1 MDTSKTAVRTCI
13 FTLSVAFVLFFSFD
27 TAAQTSGRTVR
38 HHQVEEQDP
47 SAAMLAK
54 AESDLDKRDYASAET
69 LLKKYL
75 ESHSENYAAWY
86 DLGFADHQLGK
97 RDDSIAAYRKS
108 VSAKPDVFESNLNL
122 GLELAEVEDAQAEQ
136 YLRAATKL
144 NPASN
149 ATQGHMRAWLALGRV
164 LAATKPEEAVS
175 AFQQAAS
182 LDPKNPEPHLDA
194 GALLEKQQRS
204 ADAERE
210 YQQALRIVP
219 DSSDALIALSN
230 LYMREKKF
238 GDAQAALTKLVA
250 LHPNDAGAHF
260 QLGRMLA
267 IAGKNEEAA
276 SEMETGLKLDPSDQ
290 KARRDLADL
299 AADSGK
305 YDEAAQAYAA
315 LIRANPN
322 DGDLHAG
329 LGRVLMKQKKFSE
342 AQQELIKAAELK
354 PGTGEIYG
362 ELAVAANENK
372 NYPLAIKAADL
383 RAKYLPENP
392 MSYFLRATAYD
403 HLRDAKD
410 AAKYYHQFL
419 EVAGGKYPD
428 QEWQA
433 KHRLI
438 AIETKK

>member
-1 MDTSKTAVRTCI
+1 MDTSRSAGLARAFI
-13 FTLSVAFVLFFSFD
+13 FLFALSLTLSYAVAQS
-27 TAAQTSGRTVR
+27 AGKTVR
-38 HHQVEEQDP
+38 HHKVEEQDP
-47 SAAMLAK
+47 AAAMLAE
-54 AESDLDKRDYASAET
+54 AESDLDKQDYAKAEA

-75 ESHSENYAAWY
+75 EAHSDNYVAWY
-86 DLGFADHQLGK
+86 DLGFVYHQLGR
-97 RDDSIAAYRKS
+97 RDESITAYRKS

-122 GLELAEVEDAQAEQ
+122 GLALAESGDPQAQQ
-136 YLRAATKL
+136 FLRKATTL

-149 ATQGHMRAWLALGRV
+149 VTQGRVRAWLALGR
-164 LAATKPEEAVS
+164 LLETSKADEAID
-175 AFQQAAS
+175 AFQQAAK

-194 GALLEKQQRS
+194 GALLERQQK
-204 ADAERE
+204 AAEAEKE
-210 YQQALRIVP
+210 YQQALSIAP
-219 DSSDALIALSN
+219 DSSDALVALSN
-230 LYMREKKF
+230 LYMRGKRF
-238 GDAQAALTKLVA
+238 DDAQAVLRKLVA

-267 IAGKNEEAA
+267 IAGKNGDAA
-276 SEMETGLKLDPSDQ
+276 NEMEAGLKLDPSDR
-290 KARRDLADL
+290 KAQRDLADL
-299 AADSGK
+299 DADSGK
-305 YDEAAQAYAA
+305 YDQAAQMYSA
-315 LIRANPN
+315 LISANPN

-329 LGRVLMKQKKFSE
+329 LGRVLMKQKKFPQAE
-342 AQQELIKAAELK
+342 QELIKAAELK
-354 PGTGEIYG
+354 PGSGEIYG

-372 NYPLAIKAADL
+372 DYPLAIKAADL
-383 RAKYLPENP
+383 RSKYLPENP

-438 AIETKK
+438 AIEPKK

>member
-1 MDTSKTAVRTCI
+1 MDTSRSAGLTR
-13 FTLSVAFVLFFSFD
+13 AFVFLFAFSFSLSCAD
-27 TAAQTSGRTVR
+27 AQTTGKTVR
-38 HHQVEEQDP
+38 RHKVEEQDP
-47 SAAMLAK
+47 AAAMLTE
-54 AESDLDKRDYASAET
+54 AESDLDKQDYASAEA
-69 LLKKYL
+69 LLRKYL
-75 ESHSENYAAWY
+75 EAHSDNYVAWY
-86 DLGFADHQLGK
+86 DLGFADHQLGR

-122 GLELAEVEDAQAEQ
+122 GLALADAGNPQAEE
-136 YLRAATKL
+136 YLRSATKL

-149 ATQGHMRAWLALGRV
+149 ATQGHMRAWLALGH
-164 LAATKPEEAVS
+164 LLEASKPDEAIAA
-175 AFQQAAS
+175 FRQAGN

-194 GALLEKQQRS
+194 GTLLEKQQNT
-204 ADAERE
+204 AEAEKE
-210 YQQALRIVP
+210 YQAALNVEP
-219 DSSDALIALSN
+219 NSSNALIALSN
-230 LYMREKKF
+230 LYMRDKRF
-238 GDAQAALTKLVA
+238 GEAEAFLKKLVA
-250 LHPNDAGAHF
+250 LYPNDAGAHF

-267 IAGKNEEAA
+267 ITGKNEDAA
-276 SEMETGLKLDPSDQ
+276 GELETGLELDPSDR
-290 KARRDLADL
+290 KAQRDLADL
-299 AADSGK
+299 DADLKK
-305 YDEAAQAYAA
+305 YEEAGRMYSA
-315 LIRANPN
+315 LISATPN

-329 LGRVLMKQKKFSE
+329 LGRVLMKQKKFPE
-342 AQQELIKAAELK
+342 AEQELIKAAELK
-354 PGTGEIYG
+354 PGSGEIYG

-438 AIETKK
+438 AIEPKK

>member
-1 MDTSKTAVRTCI
+1 MDISRSAGLARAFI
-13 FTLSVAFVLFFSFD
+13 FLFAFLFTLPSAVAQS
-27 TAAQTSGRTVR
+27 TGKTVR
-38 HHQVEEQDP
+38 HHKVEEQDP
-47 SAAMLAK
+47 AASMLTE
-54 AESDLDKRDYASAET
+54 AESDLEKQDYASAEV

-75 ESHSENYAAWY
+75 EGDADNYAAWY

-108 VSAKPDVFESNLNL
+108 VSAKPDVFEANLNL
-122 GLELAEVEDAQAEQ
+122 GLALAESGDPQAEQ
-136 YLRAATKL
+136 FLRKATTL

-149 ATQGHMRAWLALGRV
+149 VTQGHMRAWLALGR
-164 LAATKPEEAVS
+164 LLEASKPDEAIA
-175 AFQQAAS
+175 AFQQAAK
-182 LDPKNPEPHLDA
+182 LDPKNPEPLLDA
-194 GALLEKQQRS
+194 GALLEKQQK
-204 ADAERE
+204 AAEAEKE
-210 YQQALRIVP
+210 YQQALSIAP

-230 LYMREKKF
+230 LYMREKRF
-238 GDAQAALTKLVA
+238 DDAQGPLRKLVA
-250 LHPNDAGAHF
+250 LHPNDASAHF

-267 IAGKNEEAA
+267 IAGKNEDAA
-276 SEMETGLKLDPSDQ
+276 TEMEAGLKLDPSDR
-290 KARRDLADL
+290 KAQLDLADL
-299 AADSGK
+299 DAEAGK
-305 YDEAAQAYAA
+305 YDQAAQMYAA
-315 LIRANPN
+315 LISATPN
-322 DGDLHAG
+322 DADLHAG
-329 LGRVLMKQKKFSE
+329 FGRVLMKQKKFPE
-342 AQQELIKAAELK
+342 AEQELIKAAELK
-354 PGTGEIYG
+354 PGSGEIYG

-438 AIETKK
+438 AIEPKK

>member
-1 MDTSKTAVRTCI
+1 MDISRSAGLARAFI
-13 FTLSVAFVLFFSFD
+13 FLFAFLFTLPSAVAQS
-27 TAAQTSGRTVR
+27 TGKTVR
-38 HHQVEEQDP
+38 HHKVEEQDP
-47 SAAMLAK
+47 AAAMLSE
-54 AESDLDKRDYASAET
+54 AESDLDKQDYASAEA

-75 ESHSENYAAWY
+75 ERDGDNYAAWY

-122 GLELAEVEDAQAEQ
+122 GLALAESGDPQAEQ
-136 YLRAATKL
+136 FLRKATTL
-144 NPASN
+144 NPASKV
-149 ATQGHMRAWLALGRV
+149 TEGHMRAWLALGR
-164 LAATKPEEAVS
+164 LLEASKPDEAIA
-175 AFQQAAS
+175 AFQQAAK
-182 LDPKNPEPHLDA
+182 LDPKNPEPLLDA
-194 GALLEKQQRS
+194 GALLEKQQK
-204 ADAERE
+204 AAEAE
-210 YQQALRIVP
+210 KQYQQAVSVAP

-230 LYMREKKF
+230 LYMREKRF
-238 GDAQAALTKLVA
+238 DDAQAALKKLVA

-276 SEMETGLKLDPSDQ
+276 TEMEAGLKLDPSDR
-290 KARRDLADL
+290 KAQRDLADL
-299 AADSGK
+299 DADAGK
-305 YDEAAQAYAA
+305 YDQAAQMYAA
-315 LIRANPN
+315 LISATP
-322 DGDLHAG
+322 DDADLHVG
-329 LGRVLMKQKKFSE
+329 LGRVLMKQKKFPE
-342 AQQELIKAAELK
+342 AEQEFIKAAELK
-354 PGTGEIYG
+354 PGSGEIYG

-438 AIETKK
+438 AIEPKK